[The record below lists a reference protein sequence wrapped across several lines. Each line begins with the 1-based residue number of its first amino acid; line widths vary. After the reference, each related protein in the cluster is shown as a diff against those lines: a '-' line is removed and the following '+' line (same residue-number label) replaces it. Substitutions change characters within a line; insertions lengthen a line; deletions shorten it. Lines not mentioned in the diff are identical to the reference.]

1 MLLLKNGRF
10 ATMNEAQPMAEAV
23 VVDGELFAYVGDNSG
38 AEAYVRENCRTEAE
52 IIDLNGGFVVPG
64 FNDSHMHFIH
74 YVKAKNSVD
83 LFGVSS
89 MAELKA
95 AMRRGLEKAELRGG
109 RFLMGEGWNHEN
121 FTDEKRF
128 PTRRDLDEIS
138 RDVPIIIMRACFHIG
153 VLNSKAMEILGLNR
167 ESAKKQGDFV
177 ELDEQG
183 EPNGVIKENYL
194 DDIKAALPSASL
206 EELLESVLSAQKDL
220 FSLGIT
226 SVQSDDFKY
235 APDNRPYEL
244 MQGLRE
250 VSENGLLKL
259 RISEQ
264 ALLTEQDSLDEF
276 FARENAAM
284 SDSRDCRVSTIKL
297 LADGSLGGRTAYMLQ
312 AYADDSDNFGLAIY
326 EQEQLDK
333 LVLTAH
339 EHNMPVAIHTIGD
352 GSVEM
357 ALMAIERAQK
367 AAPQFT
373 PRHGLVHCQVMNRAQ
388 LERMKS
394 LGVQA
399 YTQPVFINGDMHIA
413 PARLGEE
420 RVKSSYS
427 WGAMLQLGIA
437 QSFGT
442 DSPVEGLNPMAGI
455 YCAVS
460 RCDFEGCGPF
470 LPEQA
475 ISVDQALYAYTA
487 AGAYASGD
495 EKIKGKIMAG
505 MLADFVLLDRDLY
518 SCPAAEILQTRV
530 LRTWVGGECVYVST
544 LCVNK

>member
-23 VVDGELFAYVGDNSG
+23 VVDGELFAYVGDNAG

-128 PTRRDLDEIS
+128 PTCRDLDEIS

-153 VLNSKAMEILGLNR
+153 VLNSKAMEILGLNK

-250 VSENGLLKL
+250 VSEKGLLKL

-264 ALLTEQDSLDEF
+264 ALLTEQESLDEF

-352 GSVEM
+352 GSAEM
-357 ALMAIERAQK
+357 ALVAIERAQK

-373 PRHGLVHCQVMNRAQ
+373 PRHGLVHCQVMNGAQ

-427 WGAMLQLGIA
+427 WGTMLQLGIA

-495 EKIKGKIMAG
+495 EKIKGKIMEG

-518 SCPAAEILQTRV
+518 SCPAAELLQTRV
-530 LRTWVGGECVYVST
+530 LRTWVGGECVYVSA